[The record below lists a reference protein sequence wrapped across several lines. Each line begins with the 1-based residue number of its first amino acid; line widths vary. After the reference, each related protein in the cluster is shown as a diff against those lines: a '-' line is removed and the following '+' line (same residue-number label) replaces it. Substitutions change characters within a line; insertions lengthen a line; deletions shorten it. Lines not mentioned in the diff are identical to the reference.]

1 MDEGYRVFV
10 EVSQKA
16 LEIQKYMDIVRDDAA
31 GAIATFSG
39 VTRNEFQGK
48 KVLQLE
54 YEAYSPMAVAKMKV
68 CGVLVVCGMQ
78 IIGCK
83 AGSCAWGHPCWI
95 AMAMCVCVGGG
106 SWGLSLSGD
115 GGRICA
121 EEGEGE
127 QMFHCRWKGWNLGV
141 NSCGSVFVRQEGV
154 V

>member
-48 KVLQLE
+48 RVLKLE

-68 CGVLVVCGMQ
+68 LHVVFAVISIM
-78 IIGCK
+78 
-83 AGSCAWGHPCWI
+83 
-95 AMAMCVCVGGG
+95 
-106 SWGLSLSGD
+106 
-115 GGRICA
+115 
-121 EEGEGE
+121 
-127 QMFHCRWKGWNLGV
+127 
-141 NSCGSVFVRQEGV
+141 
-154 V
+154 